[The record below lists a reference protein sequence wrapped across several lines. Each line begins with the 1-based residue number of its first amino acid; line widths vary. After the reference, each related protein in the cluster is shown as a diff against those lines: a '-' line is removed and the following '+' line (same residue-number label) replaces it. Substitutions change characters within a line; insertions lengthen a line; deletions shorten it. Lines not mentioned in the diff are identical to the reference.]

1 MNTSIHHELL
11 SPLSTNVIIAK
22 ALLKK
27 IQHEE
32 EQKMV
37 QLILTSSNLALF
49 HANDLLD
56 YNIIKTGFF
65 SSSYSPESITKTVD

>member
-1 MNTSIHHELL
+1 
-11 SPLSTNVIIAK
+11 
-22 ALLKK
+22 
-27 IQHEE
+27 
-32 EQKMV
+32 MV

-65 SSSYSPESITKTVD
+65 SSSYSPESITKTVNQIVDIVRQQSSLTIEYNPTKHNFE